1 MAIWDRPRHAR
12 VELRENVY
20 LDAYG
25 ESPSATEDAV
35 RAYAGDAKVEE
46 WKKTRKLEVEP
57 YGGEK
62 RGVEINFERN
72 VRRGQEEDLQ
82 IPQRMRVA
90 WSDEKRGRE
99 EREWGWDRD
108 AGAAVGPV
116 LVQQDKP
123 TGRQVYAEN
132 AQLARA
138 ITVEPIPGVEGGLHI
153 KINLAE
159 LEAPI
164 GRRSPKMEEDFRS
177 TVNTVLARVDVLERG
192 LDARDVRVASEGP
205 GGARQ
210 TVAASSDRHVEV
222 ERLVERELPGTMSAM
237 REVLIDRAVHA
248 ELEQPPVE
256 TTRVGSA
263 QGREMR
269 ESLAEERAAIR
280 SGQGRVNSGRAYL
293 PVAPDGG
300 PTDER
305 ERAAWNAARASEY
318 RDGARQMLLAVT
330 REAPQVM
337 KQWEEFKKRN
347 PAEAERMI
355 AEKSTALHRALA
367 RGDEVRAKPVADVRA
382 DEALAMPGRPI
393 GLEHVAAA
401 IAVADKG
408 DHLAKAAER
417 EGVLVSV
424 PRAEVERFFESGR
437 MAFHRQS
444 EVEFRGTI
452 TEAIKVAEERHGVK
466 AFAAADWQEHG
477 RLRSES
483 PQELTHTIEHV
494 RALIAPEAKAERVY
508 SVRDDGTIHNTVTGR
523 DEYVPVPVELAKGGA
538 VSGPTVGR
546 DGPREGPAAG
556 AKAELEHERSEP
568 EVSVS
573 MS

>member
-12 VELRENVY
+12 VELRESVY

-25 ESPSATEDAV
+25 ESPSATEDAL
-35 RAYAGDAKVEE
+35 RAYAGDAKVDE
-46 WKKTRKLEVEP
+46 WKKARKLEVEP
-57 YGGEK
+57 YSGEK
-62 RGVEINFERN
+62 RGVEINFERD
-72 VRRGQEEDLQ
+72 VRRGQEENLQ
-82 IPQRMRVA
+82 VPERARVA
-90 WSDEKRGRE
+90 WTDEKRSRD
-99 EREWGWDRD
+99 ERE
-108 AGAAVGPV
+108 VGPV
-116 LVQQDKP
+116 LVQQATP
-123 TGRQVYAEN
+123 GGRQVYAEN

-138 ITVEPIPGVEGGLHI
+138 ITVEPIAGVEGGVHI

-159 LEAPI
+159 LEAPN

-205 GGARQ
+205 AGGGQR

-222 ERLVERELPGTMSAM
+222 ERLVERELPGAMSAM
-237 REVLIDRAVHA
+237 REVVIDRAVHA

-256 TTRVGSA
+256 TTRTGNA

-269 ESLAEERAAIR
+269 ESLAQESAAIR
-280 SGQGRVNSGRAYL
+280 SGQGRSNSGRPYT

-305 ERAAWNAARASEY
+305 ERAVWSAERASEY
-318 RDGARQMLLAVT
+318 RDGARQMLVEVT

-337 KQWEEFKKRN
+337 KQWEEFEKRN

-355 AEKSTALHRALA
+355 AEKSAALHRALA
-367 RGDEVRAKPVADVRA
+367 RGEEVRAKPVSELRA
-382 DEALAMPGRPI
+382 DQALAMPGRPI
-393 GLEHVAAA
+393 GLDHVAAA
-401 IAVADKG
+401 IAVAEKG
-408 DHLAKAAER
+408 DQLAKAAER

-437 MAFHRQS
+437 MAVQRQS

-508 SVRDDGTIHNTVTGR
+508 AVREDGTIHNTVTGR
-523 DEYVPVPVELAKGGA
+523 DEYVPVPVEVAKGVA
-538 VSGPTVGR
+538 ASGPTVAR